1 MHHCSKHDC
10 SIRSV
15 SLCKGALSIGA
26 FLLFSVL
33 WLWVS
38 TVVGHAQVAV
48 PSLFVNPGGG
58 VAGNVVKLGGS
69 GFAPGGYT
77 GTILWDGIALGTV
90 QIPTG
95 GSFAIDFILPTAAAP
110 GDHTITVCRG
120 APCLS
125 GPLAQQASKGV
136 PITAGAPQ
144 IAVKVAYVF
153 TSDTA
158 AAKSFNNLLTRHGM
172 AVSLIQVDE
181 ILKID
186 FRQFALTIV
195 ANDTG
200 NQATWGTA
208 AGQVAQIAKNSK
220 VLGMGEGGYAFFGQ
234 VENSSGKP
242 GLTIGY
248 PNGILNSAFA
258 IYPVDPNLA
267 FFRTAYNTGA
277 AGGVPLQIYTDN
289 VPNVAISTRILGV
302 NVLPNG
308 YEDPNGNFSTLVS
321 EGCNHLWGFTAD
333 PAKMTANGR
342 NLLINAV
349 QQAMNMPCGVT
360 LQSPCQEIFSPAD
373 VPAGGRITFDDL
385 SEASVIENHYAPLY
399 DVRFEN
405 GSTNHAIAYGKV
417 PDLAAS
423 PPNVALNAAIPP
435 VGTTVGPLRIT
446 FDEPKT
452 HVGFWMG
459 NGDPQKPPNGL
470 LTAYD
475 AQNNLLCRAV
485 NPVPEAHSEFIGL
498 YDAYGRI
505 SAVQLEYSSDR
516 SESIDDLTF
525 APNPQRWRIQLCQE
539 TADLCP
545 PAAGTVYRV
554 NPATGGDPFAVDAQ
568 GFVLGAGDIQVG
580 DQLWALSP
588 MSATADA
595 TIYRTT
601 GAEVVVNAGVVSG
614 GDPTGPGTLYL
625 VAKAQQPLMVY
636 NLDVSAQW
644 YVEGDPTKAD
654 WLRAAIFKAAS
665 HFYDFTDG
673 QVMLGKVTVYQREDN
688 WDSAA
693 LKLHTSNTFHPNAN
707 IGGAVSSAVSEVIS
721 PTRTLAY
728 DPGNI
733 FMGSYWN
740 RYGAPPNQT
749 IRVNGVVVPPESLLF
764 DWSNAL
770 AHELGHYLL
779 FLWDTYRDA
788 QGQSSQALADLCTG
802 SAMGDAYN
810 PSNFGFVYSPDHWGT
825 ACGGTEAYAM
835 LNGRA
840 EWDTIQRWYPWM
852 VKPTSF
858 LAGPASTPVTLTTVT
873 FVPPSTPPGAAATS
887 QLFDLVYQE
896 SENSSGEARGFIFRG
911 SRIYEQGKPAKGATQ
926 IQLTDAQVADRLCLY
941 DINDHAEGSEIPR
954 HQFGC
959 EGITAGDTTLDL
971 TKNIVWEPQIS
982 LTAASTH
989 SLSLQVTQTLP
1000 AGAQVIAKLYPEYG
1014 NALPEQVLTG
1024 GTGVYSHVFDLG
1036 GPVAPVYVQLWVDET
1051 PGGLS
1056 TRREVVADRGTGGSG
1071 AFGPAKHFGGV
1082 LVVSSD
1088 GKASFE
1094 SDQPLELGPGESIAW
1109 QSMPGTPP
1117 LPTDKA
1123 IIGQSYRLDA
1133 FPASLV
1139 STGRISL
1146 EYEESTLLQA
1156 AGSQS
1161 VQATNPSVHFWNGAS
1176 WQPLDTTLSTPVNAA
1191 DGVKVATA
1199 PSQGVGVY
1207 AILLDLGQNQQFLP
1221 LIRR

>member
-1 MHHCSKHDC
+1 MHHRSKHHLF
-10 SIRSV
+10 ITNAPALTR
-15 SLCKGALSIGA
+15 ALSIGA
-26 FLLFSVL
+26 FLLFSAL
-33 WLWVS
+33 WLWVN
-38 TVVGHAQVAV
+38 TAVGHAQGAS
-48 PSLFVNPGGG
+48 PALFVNPDGG

-77 GTILWDGIALGTV
+77 GTILWDGVALGTL

-95 GSFAIDFILPTAAAP
+95 GSFVIDFILPTAAAP
-110 GDHTITVCRG
+110 GDHTITICRG
-120 APCLS
+120 SPCII
-125 GPLAQQASKGV
+125 GPLTQQASRGV
-136 PITAGAPQ
+136 TVTAGAPQ
-144 IAVKVAYVF
+144 LTVKVAYVF

-158 AAKSFNNLLTRHGM
+158 AAKSFNDLLTRHGM
-172 AVSLIQVDE
+172 AVSLIPIDE
-181 ILKID
+181 IIKTD

-208 AGQVAQIAKNSK
+208 AGQVAQIATNSK
-220 VLGMGEGGYAFFGQ
+220 VLGIGEGGYAFFGQ

-242 GLTIGY
+242 GLAIGY
-248 PNGILNSAFA
+248 PNGIHNSALA
-258 IYPVDPNLA
+258 VYPVDPNLA

-277 AGGVPLQIYTDN
+277 AGGVALQIYTDN
-289 VPNVAISTRILGV
+289 VPNVAISARVLGV
-302 NVLPNG
+302 NVLPTG
-308 YEDPNGNFSTLVS
+308 YEDANGNFSTLVS

-373 VPAGGRITFDDL
+373 VPAGGQITFDDL
-385 SEASVIENHYAPLY
+385 SEATVIENHYAPLY

-405 GSTNHAIAYGKV
+405 AQTTRAIAYGKV

-423 PPNVALNAAIPP
+423 RPNVVLNEAISPATSALR
-435 VGTTVGPLRIT
+435 LT

-459 NGDPQKPPNGL
+459 NGDPQQPPNGL
-470 LTAYD
+470 LTAFD
-475 AQNNLLCRAV
+475 ALGNLLCRAV

-505 SAVQLEYSSDR
+505 STIQLEYNSDR
-516 SESIDDLTF
+516 NESIDDLYF

-539 TADLCP
+539 MADLCP

-554 NPATGGDPFAVDAQ
+554 NPATGGDPFSVDAQ

-588 MSATADA
+588 MSATADT
-595 TIYRTT
+595 TIYRTS
-601 GAEVVVNAGVVSG
+601 GAEVVVSAGAVSG
-614 GDPTGPGTLYL
+614 GDPSGPGTLYL

-644 YVEGDPTKAD
+644 YVQGDLTKAD
-654 WLRAAIFKAAS
+654 WLRTAIFKAAS

-688 WDSAA
+688 WENAA
-693 LKLHTSNTFHPNAN
+693 LKLHTSNTFHPNAI
-707 IGGAVSSAVSEVIS
+707 IGGAVSNAVSEVIS
-721 PTRTLAY
+721 PTRTLTY
-728 DPGNI
+728 EPGNI
-733 FMGSYWN
+733 LMGSYWN
-740 RYGAPPNQT
+740 RYGAPPNQL
-749 IRVNGVVVPPESLLF
+749 IRVNGAIVPPESLLF

-788 QGQSSQALADLCTG
+788 QGQSSQAMADLCTG

-810 PSNFGFVYSPDHWGT
+810 PSNFGFVYSPDHWAI

-835 LNGRA
+835 LNGRD
-840 EWDTIQRWYPWM
+840 EWETIQRWYPWM

-858 LAGPASTPVTLTTVT
+858 LAGPTSAPVALTTVT

-887 QLFDLVYQE
+887 QLFDLNYQGG
-896 SENSSGEARGFIFRG
+896 ENSSGEARGFIFRG
-911 SRIYEQGKPAKGATQ
+911 SRIYEQGKPAKDTTQ
-926 IQLTDAQVADRLCLY
+926 IQLIDAQVADRLCVY
-941 DINDHAEGSEIPR
+941 DINDHADGGETAR

-959 EGITAGDTTLDL
+959 ETIQLNDSLLEMTQNVPWQPYIG
-971 TKNIVWEPQIS
+971 
-982 LTAASTH
+982 LTAVSTT

-1024 GTGVYSHVFDLG
+1024 SAGVYSHVFDLS
-1036 GPVAPVYVQLWVDET
+1036 GPVAPVYVQVWVDET

-1071 AFGPAKHFGGV
+1071 AFGPLKALGGV

-1088 GKASFE
+1088 GKANFE
-1094 SDQPLELGPGESIAW
+1094 SDLPLDLRPGESIAW

-1117 LPTDKA
+1117 LPVDRA
-1123 IIGQSYRLDA
+1123 IVGQSYRLDA

-1139 STGRISL
+1139 ATGRISL
-1146 EYEESTLLQA
+1146 EYEEAALLQA
-1156 AGSQS
+1156 AGRLS
-1161 VQATNPSVHFWNGAS
+1161 VQATNPSVYFWDGAS
-1176 WQPLDTTLSTPVNAA
+1176 WQPLDTTLTTPVNAA